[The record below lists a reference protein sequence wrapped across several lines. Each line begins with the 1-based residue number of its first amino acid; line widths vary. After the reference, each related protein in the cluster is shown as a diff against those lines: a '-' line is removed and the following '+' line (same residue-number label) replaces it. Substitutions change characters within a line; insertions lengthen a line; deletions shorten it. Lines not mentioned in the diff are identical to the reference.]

1 MLNYATV
8 PLHCTVPMHCN
19 GALLYFTTWNVI
31 FKVLNHLM
39 TITPFSNLYMVTCGL
54 IWYLYKKKLVLTL
67 LVCYKLGVKMKI
79 SKSETSIIKKEKDQ
93 KVLYKNLLSG
103 SSKSYIE
110 TICIRRQ
117 SVNIVPF
124 FGEIYFKI
132 IENKFVSFQIYI

>member
-1 MLNYATV
+1 
-8 PLHCTVPMHCN
+8 
-19 GALLYFTTWNVI
+19 
-31 FKVLNHLM
+31 
-39 TITPFSNLYMVTCGL
+39 
-54 IWYLYKKKLVLTL
+54 
-67 LVCYKLGVKMKI
+67 MKI
-79 SKSETSIIKKEKDQ
+79 SKSEISIIKKEKDQ